1 MLFSIICTDKPGE
14 GLELRMK
21 NRPDHLAFLDQLGDR
36 LKMAG
41 PFMND
46 EGTEPRGSLVIIEA
60 ENIDEA
66 RTIAARDPYAR
77 AGVFE
82 NVEIRAFKWLLPEE
96 KS

>member
-21 NRPDHLAFLDQLGDR
+21 NRPDHLAFLANLGER

-46 EGTEPRGSLVIIEA
+46 AGTEPRGSLVIIEA
-60 ENIDEA
+60 NTIDEA
-66 RTIAARDPYAR
+66 RTIAASDPYAR

-82 NVEIRAFKWLLPEE
+82 NVDIRTFKWLLPEE
-96 KS
+96 KE

>member
-21 NRPDHLAFLDQLGDR
+21 NRPDHLAFLAKLGDR
-36 LKMAG
+36 LKLAG

-46 EGTEPRGSLVIIEA
+46 AGTKPRGSLVIIEA
-60 ENIDEA
+60 KDIDEA
-66 RTIAARDPYAR
+66 RKIAAGDPYAV

-96 KS
+96 KQ

>member
-96 KS
+96 KP